1 MAKQTPYYGVPW
13 AYTLTVQNMPSAK
26 ITLGKTIDVIV
37 PQPDEYVVVDLTQAN
52 EVLQKF
58 MLKGK
63 NDEQSQ

>member
-1 MAKQTPYYGVPW
+1 MSKKTPYYGVPW
-13 AYTLTVQNMPSAK
+13 AYTMTIQNIPSAK

-37 PQPDEYVVVDLTQAN
+37 PPPDEYVVIDLTQAN
-52 EVLQKF
+52 DVLKKF

>member
-1 MAKQTPYYGVPW
+1 MAKQTPYYGVPL
-13 AYTLTVQNMPSAK
+13 AYTLTVQNIPSAK